1 MDIDEDDERKEPFL
15 HQLNAA
21 VSKMSF
27 TPHKPLQQQLY
38 KAG

>member
-1 MDIDEDDERKEPFL
+1 MDLDEDDERKEPFL
-15 HQLNAA
+15 HQLNTA

-27 TPHKPLQQQLY
+27 MPQKPVHQQLY